1 MAQVFYPAI
10 LWPADE
16 AGLFG
21 VTIPSINVNGSGST
35 EQAALADA
43 GVILQEVIDDFV
55 ADRAPV
61 PEPAPISPL
70 ESGIWVMMPAQLPSP
85 SVRVN
90 ITLPADL
97 LARIDAVS
105 ANRSAFLA
113 KCAADGLRAVSRG

>member
-10 LWPADE
+10 LWPVDD

-21 VTIPSINVNGSGST
+21 VTIPSINVNGSGET
-35 EQAALADA
+35 AAAAMADA
-43 GVILQEVIDDFV
+43 AIILQEVIDDLA
-55 ADRAPV
+55 ADRAAIPSPAEV
-61 PEPAPISPL
+61 EPL
-70 ESGIWVMMPAQLPSP
+70 DNGQWVLLPALLPSP

-105 ANRSAFLA
+105 PNRSAFLA
-113 KCAADGLRAVSRG
+113 KWAAEGLRAGR